1 MITTTVIPVGTASA
15 TTQTL
20 VVEALENVCKPYCT
34 LGTTPEA
41 TMSFTAGTP
50 KVVGTYT
57 IVPIKV
63 TTTIFTAQNNGCGRA
78 STQVFSESFDVGFTA
93 TTANTITLTPE
104 TATLVEPANLSC
116 CKARGVKVS
125 TALTIT
131 IA

>member
-1 MITTTVIPVGTASA
+1 MITTTVIPVGAASA

-20 VVEALENVCKPYCT
+20 VVEALESTCKSYCV

-50 KVVGTYT
+50 KIVGTYV
-57 IVPIKV
+57 IVPIRV
-63 TTTIFTAQNNGCGRA
+63 TTTILTAQNKGCNHA
-78 STQVFSESFDVGFTA
+78 NTQVFTESFDVGFTA
-93 TTANTITLTPE
+93 TTANTITLAPGTS
-104 TATLVEPANLSC
+104 TLVEPANFSC